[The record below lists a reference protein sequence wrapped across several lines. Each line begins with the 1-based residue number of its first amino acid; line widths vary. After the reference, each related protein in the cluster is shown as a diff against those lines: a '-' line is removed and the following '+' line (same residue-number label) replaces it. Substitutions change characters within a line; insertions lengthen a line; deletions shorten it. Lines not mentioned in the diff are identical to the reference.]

1 MSATRNNK
9 LFATTRPTMSIHI
22 LTSEDQMTPIRSLE
36 EVWARRMGIEDAPFR
51 AVVAAKCATETQKF
65 SEEKGEV
72 VTDEKSDQMPESVFE
87 TETPAR
93 GDCTRDKQSPD

>member
-1 MSATRNNK
+1 MSSTRNR

-22 LTSEDQMTPIRSLE
+22 LTPEDQMTPIRALE

-51 AVVAAKCATETQKF
+51 DLVAAKCATETQKV
-65 SEEKGEV
+65 KDEV
-72 VTDEKSDQMPESVFE
+72 EPDEKPDKLPESITE

-93 GDCTRDKQSPD
+93 GDCIRDKQSPD

>member
-1 MSATRNNK
+1 MSSTRNR

-22 LTSEDQMTPIRSLE
+22 LTPEDQMTPIRALE

-51 AVVAAKCATETQKF
+51 DVVAAKCATETQKF

-72 VTDEKSDQMPESVFE
+72 VTDEKSDQLPESVFE

-93 GDCTRDKQSPD
+93 GDCARDKQSSD